1 MGTNINANILWTWQE
16 SNAFKICRKVLSPS
30 PPFIVF
36 FVRHLEFY
44 IKLVTCFTPIN
55 KGIKLRFHGHNQ
67 IDYNHQGIR
76 LQHAMA
82 TLGPLRLVIANLVF
96 LYLPLCKKIVA
107 LTYKFI
113 SNMIA
118 VLANLVL
125 TRVFNLWSWCPLSM
139 HALSHSYLPF
149 FDFLSM

>member
-1 MGTNINANILWTWQE
+1 MNLTRIKCFQN
-16 SNAFKICRKVLSPS
+16 CRKGLSPS

-113 SNMIA
+113 SNMI
-118 VLANLVL
+118 VMLANLIL
-125 TRVFNLWSWCPLSM
+125 TKVFN
-139 HALSHSYLPF
+139 F
-149 FDFLSM
+149 